1 MSPTGVAQSQS
12 ERSALPRRRNG
23 VRVKAVPRCRLAM
36 PCVQTQCGT
45 SPQGASPAS
54 QSSGRER
61 SCDFL
66 TPEFVKFSMD
76 LTNSEISAAT
86 SFGPLADTYSSGHDV
101 KPPCLFQVPVQGELP
116 CVKLED
122 AHGCPRYQPNP
133 YHPHQSDELLSS
145 PGSVY
150 YYRSP
155 SPHTPVTSSFQTASG
170 HPWEDSGCLYSFRQ
184 DYLAAAH
191 RKNTLSRF
199 SVFSIKHAQHGAQN
213 LSSCQMKFDGS
224 LHVSMNL
231 DAAGTRQ
238 APDSPA
244 VWGSASVA
252 KQHGVGFPHPL
263 HLGHGHHFMDYQ
275 TSAAPGRG
283 QLSTEGLCAVC
294 GDNAA
299 CQHYGV
305 RTCEGCKGFF
315 KRTVQKNAK
324 YVCLAAKSCPVDKR
338 RRNRCQYCRFQK
350 CLAVGMVKE
359 VVRTDSLKG
368 RRGRLPSKPKALP
381 DSSSPVSSL
390 LSALIRAHVES
401 NPAPSR
407 LDYSKFKE
415 NPGSPLGDDAQHVR
429 QFYDLLSR
437 SMEVIRGWAQKIPG
451 FGSLPRHDQELLFY
465 SAFLE
470 LFVLRLSYRL
480 SNCFRSNPEEGKL
493 IFCDG
498 SVWHRLQCL
507 RGFGEWIDSIVE
519 FSANLQRMNLDVST
533 FSCICS
539 LALITERHGLKEPQK
554 VEELQNNIIGC
565 LKDGGGTGTDGAS
578 SCWSNHLSRL
588 LEKLPELR
596 TLCIQGLQRIFYL
609 KLEDL
614 VPPPAIIDKLF
625 LDTLPF

>member
-1 MSPTGVAQSQS
+1 
-12 ERSALPRRRNG
+12 
-23 VRVKAVPRCRLAM
+23 M
-36 PCVQTQCGT
+36 PCVQTQCSS

-54 QSSGRER
+54 QSAIGER

-76 LTNSEISAAT
+76 LTNNEVSTASSGP
-86 SFGPLADTYSSGHDV
+86 SFGPLTDTYSSGYDV
-101 KPPCLFQVPVQGELP
+101 KPQCLFQMPVQGEIP
-116 CVKLED
+116 CVKMED
-122 AHGCPRYQPNP
+122 VHGCPRYQPNQ
-133 YHPHQSDELLSS
+133 HHAHQTDELLSS

-155 SPHTPVTSSFQTASG
+155 SPHTSNFQTPPG
-170 HPWEDSGCLYSFRQ
+170 HIWEDSGSLYSFRQ

-199 SVFSIKHAQHGAQN
+199 SLFSLKHAQHASQN
-213 LSSCQMKFDGS
+213 LSACQMKFDGS
-224 LHVSMNL
+224 LQVSMNL
-231 DAAGTRQ
+231 DATGAHQ
-238 APDSPA
+238 PLDSPG
-244 VWGSASVA
+244 VLGCTGLG
-252 KQHGVGFPHPL
+252 KQPGVGFPHPFQIA
-263 HLGHGHHFMDYQ
+263 HSHHFKDYQ
-275 TSAAPGRG
+275 SPSCSSRG
-283 QLSTEGLCAVC
+283 PLSSEGLCAVC

-324 YVCLAAKSCPVDKR
+324 YVCLAAKNCPVDKR

-350 CLAVGMVKE
+350 CLVVGMVKE
-359 VVRTDSLKG
+359 VVRTAGLKG
-368 RRGRLPSKPKALP
+368 RRGRLPSKPKAHS
-381 DSSSPVSSL
+381 DSSSPVSTV
-390 LSALIRAHVES
+390 SALVRAHVES
-401 NPAPSR
+401 NPSPSR

-415 NPGSPLGDDAQHVR
+415 SPESPPGDDAQHVR
-429 QFYDLLSR
+429 QFYDLLTR

-451 FGSLPRHDQELLFY
+451 FTSLPKQDQDLLFY

-470 LFVLRLSYRL
+470 LFVLRLAY
-480 SNCFRSNPEEGKL
+480 RSNPEEGKL

-533 FSCICS
+533 FSCICA
-539 LALITERHGLKEPQK
+539 LALVTERHGLKEPKK
-554 VEELQNNIIGC
+554 VEELQNNIVKC
-565 LKDGGGTGTDGAS
+565 LKDGGMCADRGS
-578 SCWSNHLSRL
+578 NCWSDHLSRL

>member
-1 MSPTGVAQSQS
+1 
-12 ERSALPRRRNG
+12 
-23 VRVKAVPRCRLAM
+23 M
-36 PCVQTQCGT
+36 PCVQTQCGS

-54 QSSGRER
+54 QSAGGGER

-76 LTNSEISAAT
+76 LTNSEISAT
-86 SFGPLADTYSSGHDV
+86 TTSVPSFGPLADGYSPGYDV
-101 KPPCLFQVPVQGELP
+101 KPPCLFQMPAQAELP
-116 CVKLED
+116 CVKVEEVRE
-122 AHGCPRYQPNP
+122 CPGYPPSQH
-133 YHPHQSDELLSS
+133 HPHQPDELLSS
-145 PGSVY
+145 PGSMY

-155 SPHTPVTSSFQTASG
+155 SPHTHVTSNFQTPPG
-170 HPWEDSGCLYSFRQ
+170 HLWEDSGSMYSFRQ

-199 SVFSIKHAQHGAQN
+199 SLFSLKHGQHGNQS
-213 LSSCQMKFDGS
+213 LSGYQMKFDGS

-231 DAAGTRQ
+231 DAAGAHQ
-238 APDSPA
+238 PLESPG
-244 VWGSASVA
+244 VLGSGGLG
-252 KQHGVGFPHPL
+252 KQSGVGFHHPL
-263 HLGHGHHFMDYQ
+263 QLAHGHHYMDYQ
-275 TSAAPGRG
+275 APSSPGRG
-283 QLSTEGLCAVC
+283 PLMSAEGLCAVC

-359 VVRTDSLKG
+359 VVRTDGLKG
-368 RRGRLPSKPKALP
+368 RRGRLPSKPKAVP
-381 DSSSPVSSL
+381 DTTSPVSSL
-390 LSALIRAHVES
+390 LSALVRAHVES
-401 NPAPSR
+401 NPPPSR
-407 LDYSKFKE
+407 LDYSKFQE
-415 NPGSPLGDDAQHVR
+415 SPGSPHADDAQHVR
-429 QFYDLLSR
+429 QFYDLLTG

-451 FGSLPRHDQELLFY
+451 FTALPKHDQDLLFY

-470 LFVLRLSYRL
+470 LFVLRLSYR
-480 SNCFRSNPEEGKL
+480 SNPEDGKL
-493 IFCDG
+493 VFCDG

-533 FSCICS
+533 FSCIS
-539 LALITERHGLKEPQK
+539 TLALVTERHGLKEPRK
-554 VEELQNNIIGC
+554 VEELQNTIVKC
-565 LKDGGGTGTDGAS
+565 LKDNVTS
-578 SCWSNHLSRL
+578 HLSKL

>member
-1 MSPTGVAQSQS
+1 
-12 ERSALPRRRNG
+12 
-23 VRVKAVPRCRLAM
+23 M
-36 PCVQTQCGT
+36 PCVQTQCGS

-54 QSSGRER
+54 QSAGGER
-61 SCDFL
+61 GCDFL

-76 LTNSEISAAT
+76 LTNSEISSASGSTFA
-86 SFGPLADTYSSGHDV
+86 PLSDTYGSGYDV
-101 KPPCLFQVPVQGELP
+101 KPPCLFQMQVQGELP
-116 CVKLED
+116 CVKVED
-122 AHGCPRYQPNP
+122 AHGCPRYQPGQHRP
-133 YHPHQSDELLSS
+133 QQQPEELLSS
-145 PGSVY
+145 PGSLY
-150 YYRSP
+150 YYRPP
-155 SPHTPVTSSFQTASG
+155 SPHASVPSSLQPPAG
-170 HPWEDSGCLYSFRQ
+170 HIWEDSGSLYSLRQ
-184 DYLAAAH
+184 DYLAAAAAQ
-191 RKNTLSRF
+191 RKSALSRF
-199 SVFSIKHAQHGAQN
+199 SLLSLKHAQHGGQS
-213 LSSCQMKFDGS
+213 LSACQMKFDASLTHRPLDSAAVLGS
-224 LHVSMNL
+224 SGL
-231 DAAGTRQ
+231 G
-238 APDSPA
+238 
-244 VWGSASVA
+244 
-252 KQHGVGFPHPL
+252 KQPGLGFARPL
-263 HLGHGHHFMDYQ
+263 QLAQGHHFVDYQ
-275 TSAAPGRG
+275 TCSAPGRRALG
-283 QLSTEGLCAVC
+283 SEGLCAVC

-368 RRGRLPSKPKALP
+368 RRGRLPSKPRALP
-381 DSSSPVSSL
+381 DSSVPGSSL

-429 QFYDLLSR
+429 QFYDLLTR

-451 FGSLPRHDQELLFY
+451 FTSLPRHDQDLLFY

-470 LFVLRLSYRL
+470 LFVLRLSYR
-480 SNCFRSNPEEGKL
+480 SNPQEGKL

-519 FSANLQRMNLDVST
+519 FSANLQRMNLDAST
-533 FSCICS
+533 FSCICT
-539 LALITERHGLKEPQK
+539 LALVTDRHGLKDPKK
-554 VEELQNNIIGC
+554 VEELQNNVVRC
-565 LKDGGGTGTDGAS
+565 LKDGGSGPDGAS

>member
-1 MSPTGVAQSQS
+1 
-12 ERSALPRRRNG
+12 
-23 VRVKAVPRCRLAM
+23 M
-36 PCVQTQCGT
+36 PCVQTQCGS

-54 QSSGRER
+54 QGAGGER

-76 LTNSEISAAT
+76 LTNSEVSAAT
-86 SFGPLADTYSSGHDV
+86 SAPGFGPLETYGSGYDV
-101 KPPCLFQVPVQGELP
+101 KSPCLFQVPVQAELP
-116 CVKLED
+116 CVKVED
-122 AHGCPRYQPNP
+122 AHGCPGYQPNP
-133 YHPHQSDELLSS
+133 QQADELLSS

-155 SPHTPVTSSFQTASG
+155 SPITSNFQAAPG
-170 HPWEDSGCLYSFRQ
+170 HIWEDSASLYTFRQ
-184 DYLAAAH
+184 DYY
-191 RKNTLSRF
+191 RKNALSRF
-199 SVFSIKHAQHGAQN
+199 SLFSLKHTQHGGQN
-213 LSSCQMKFDGS
+213 LATCQMKFDGS

-231 DAAGTRQ
+231 DAPGAHTALDGPG
-238 APDSPA
+238 AL
-244 VWGSASVA
+244 GSGGLG
-252 KQHGVGFPHPL
+252 KQPGVGFPHPL
-263 HLGHGHHFMDYQ
+263 QLAHGHHHHGHHHHHLDYQ
-275 TSAAPGRG
+275 APSAHSRG
-283 QLSTEGLCAVC
+283 ALLAEGLCAVC

-315 KRTVQKNAK
+315 KRTVQKKAK
-324 YVCLAAKSCPVDKR
+324 YVCLASKSCPVDKR

-350 CLAVGMVKE
+350 CLTVGMVKE
-359 VVRTDSLKG
+359 VVRTDGLKG

-381 DSSSPVSSL
+381 DPSPPVSTL

-401 NPAPSR
+401 NPPPSR
-407 LDYSKFKE
+407 LDFSKFKE
-415 NPGSPLGDDAQHVR
+415 STSSPLRDDSQHVR
-429 QFYDLLSR
+429 QFYDLLTR
-437 SMEVIRGWAQKIPG
+437 SMEVIRGWAQKVPG
-451 FGSLPRHDQELLFY
+451 FTSLPRHDQDLLFY

-470 LFVLRLSYRL
+470 LFVLRLSYR
-480 SNCFRSNPEEGKL
+480 SNPAEGKL

-519 FSANLQRMNLDVST
+519 FSANLQRMSLDVST
-533 FSCICS
+533 FSCICT
-539 LALITERHGLKEPQK
+539 LALVTERHGLKEPKK
-554 VEELQNNIIGC
+554 VEELQNSIIKC
-565 LKDGGGTGTDGAS
+565 LKDNRTCTDGS
-578 SCWSNHLSRL
+578 PCWSNHLSRL

-614 VPPPAIIDKLF
+614 VPPPAVIDKLF

>member
-1 MSPTGVAQSQS
+1 
-12 ERSALPRRRNG
+12 
-23 VRVKAVPRCRLAM
+23 M
-36 PCVQTQCGT
+36 PCVQTQCGS

-54 QSSGRER
+54 QSAGGER

-86 SFGPLADTYSSGHDV
+86 SGPCFGPVGDTGYDL
-101 KPPCLFQVPVQGELP
+101 KPPCLFQMPLQGELS
-116 CVKLED
+116 CVKVED
-122 AHGCPRYQPNP
+122 THGCPRYQPNQ
-133 YHPHQSDELLSS
+133 HHQHQSDELLSS

-150 YYRSP
+150 YYRPP
-155 SPHTPVTSSFQTASG
+155 SPHTPITSNYQTPPGHIWDDSAS
-170 HPWEDSGCLYSFRQ
+170 LYSFRQ

-199 SVFSIKHAQHGAQN
+199 SLFSLKQAQHGGQS
-213 LSSCQMKFDGS
+213 LSTCQMKFDGS

-231 DAAGTRQ
+231 DAAGAHQ
-238 APDSPA
+238 PLDSPG
-244 VWGSASVA
+244 VLGSAVHG

-263 HLGHGHHFMDYQ
+263 QFAHGHHFMDYQ
-275 TSAAPGRG
+275 TSCAASRG
-283 QLSTEGLCAVC
+283 PLSTEGLCAVC

-315 KRTVQKNAK
+315 KRTVQKKAK

-350 CLAVGMVKE
+350 CLVVGMVKE
-359 VVRTDSLKG
+359 VVRTDGLKG
-368 RRGRLPSKPKALP
+368 RRGRLPSKPKTP
-381 DSSSPVSSL
+381 SDSSSPVSTL

-401 NPAPSR
+401 NPQPSQ
-407 LDYSKFKE
+407 LDYFKFKE
-415 NPGSPLGDDAQHVR
+415 SPGSPPGDDAQHVR
-429 QFYDLLSR
+429 QFYDLLTR

-451 FGSLPRHDQELLFY
+451 FTCLPKHDQDLLFY

-470 LFVLRLSYRL
+470 LFVLRLSYR
-480 SNCFRSNPEEGKL
+480 SNPEEGEL

-519 FSANLQRMNLDVST
+519 FSTNLQRMNLDVST
-533 FSCICS
+533 FSCMCT
-539 LALITERHGLKEPQK
+539 LALVTERHGLKEPRK
-554 VEELQNNIIGC
+554 VEELQNNIIKC
-565 LKDGGGTGTDGAS
+565 LKDADGLSDCCS
-578 SCWSNHLSRL
+578 SPMSRI
-588 LEKLPELR
+588 LEKLRELR

>member
-1 MSPTGVAQSQS
+1 
-12 ERSALPRRRNG
+12 
-23 VRVKAVPRCRLAM
+23 M
-36 PCVQTQCGT
+36 PCVQTQCGS

-54 QSSGRER
+54 QSAGGER
-61 SCDFL
+61 SYDFL

-76 LTNSEISAAT
+76 LTNSEMSASTSAP
-86 SFGPLADTYSSGHDV
+86 SFGPLPDNYGSGYDV
-101 KPPCLFQVPVQGELP
+101 KPPCLFQMPVQGELP
-116 CVKLED
+116 CVKVED
-122 AHGCPRYQPNP
+122 AHGCPGYQPNQH
-133 YHPHQSDELLSS
+133 HPHQPDEMLST

-155 SPHTPVTSSFQTASG
+155 SPHTPITSNFQNPPGHIWEESG
-170 HPWEDSGCLYSFRQ
+170 SLYSFRQ

-199 SVFSIKHAQHGAQN
+199 SLFSLKHAQNGNQS
-213 LSSCQMKFDGS
+213 LSTCQMKFDGS
-224 LHVSMNL
+224 LHVSMNM
-231 DAAGTRQ
+231 DAAGAHQ
-238 APDSPA
+238 PLESPG
-244 VWGSASVA
+244 VLGSGGVG
-252 KQHGVGFPHPL
+252 KQPGVGFPHPL
-263 HLGHGHHFMDYQ
+263 QLAHGHHYVDYQ
-275 TSAAPGRG
+275 ATSPTGRG
-283 QLSTEGLCAVC
+283 PLSTEGLCAVC

-359 VVRTDSLKG
+359 VVRTDNLKG

-381 DSSSPVSSL
+381 DPSSPVSAL
-390 LSALIRAHVES
+390 LSALVRAHVES
-401 NPAPSR
+401 NPPPSR
-407 LDYSKFKE
+407 LDYSKFQE
-415 NPGSPLGDDAQHVR
+415 SPGSPLGDDAQHVR
-429 QFYDLLSR
+429 QFYDLLTG

-451 FGSLPRHDQELLFY
+451 FTTLPKHDQDLLFY

-470 LFVLRLSYRL
+470 LFVLRLSY
-480 SNCFRSNPEEGKL
+480 RSNPEEGKL

-519 FSANLQRMNLDVST
+519 FSANLQRMNLDIST
-533 FSCICS
+533 FSCIS
-539 LALITERHGLKEPQK
+539 TLALVTERHGLKEPRK
-554 VEELQNNIIGC
+554 VEELQNTVVKC
-565 LKDGGGTGTDGAS
+565 LKDSVMCADAGA
-578 SCWSNHLSRL
+578 CRSNHLSKL

>member
-1 MSPTGVAQSQS
+1 
-12 ERSALPRRRNG
+12 
-23 VRVKAVPRCRLAM
+23 M
-36 PCVQTQCGT
+36 PCVQTQCGS
-45 SPQGASPAS
+45 SPAGASPAS
-54 QSSGRER
+54 QSASGER

-76 LTNSEISAAT
+76 LTNSEVSAAASGQ
-86 SFGPLADTYSSGHDV
+86 SFSPLGDTFSSGYDV
-101 KPPCLFQVPVQGELP
+101 KPPCLFQMPVQGELP
-116 CVKLED
+116 CVKVED

-133 YHPHQSDELLSS
+133 HPSEELITS
-145 PGSVY
+145 PASVY

-155 SPHTPVTSSFQTASG
+155 SPHNITANFQTPPG
-170 HPWEDSGCLYSFRQ
+170 HLWEDSGSLYTLRQ
-184 DYLAAAH
+184 EYLAAAH

-199 SVFSIKHAQHGAQN
+199 SLFSLKHAPHG
-213 LSSCQMKFDGS
+213 SHHMKFDGS
-224 LHVSMNL
+224 LHVSMSL
-231 DAAGTRQ
+231 DSAGAHQ
-238 APDSPA
+238 QLDSSG
-244 VWGSASVA
+244 VLG

-263 HLGHGHHFMDYQ
+263 QLSHGHHFMDYHH
-275 TSAAPGRG
+275 TSSAPGRG
-283 QLSTEGLCAVC
+283 ALSTEGLCAVC

-381 DSSSPVSSL
+381 DSSAPVSSL

-401 NPAPSR
+401 NPPPSL
-407 LDYSKFKE
+407 LDYFKFKE
-415 NPGSPLGDDAQHVR
+415 SPASPPEDDAQHVR
-429 QFYDLLSR
+429 QFYDLLTR

-451 FGSLPRHDQELLFY
+451 FTSLPKHDQDLLFY

-470 LFVLRLSYRL
+470 LFVLRLSYR
-480 SNCFRSNPEEGKL
+480 SKPEEGKL

-519 FSANLQRMNLDVST
+519 FSAGLQRMNLDVST
-533 FSCICS
+533 FSCICT
-539 LALITERHGLKEPQK
+539 LALITERHGLKEPKK
-554 VEELQNNIIGC
+554 VEELQNNIIRC
-565 LKDGGGTGTDGAS
+565 LKEGDGGSD
-578 SCWSNHLSRL
+578 CWSSTLSRL
-588 LEKLPELR
+588 LEKLRELR

-614 VPPPAIIDKLF
+614 VAPPAIIDKLF

>member
-1 MSPTGVAQSQS
+1 
-12 ERSALPRRRNG
+12 
-23 VRVKAVPRCRLAM
+23 M
-36 PCVQTQCGT
+36 PCVQTQCGS

-54 QSSGRER
+54 QSAAGER
-61 SCDFL
+61 TCDFL
-66 TPEFVKFSMD
+66 TPEFVKYSMD
-76 LTNSEISAAT
+76 LTNSEISAVSSGQ
-86 SFGPLADTYSSGHDV
+86 SFGPLAESYTSAYDV
-101 KPPCLFQVPVQGELP
+101 KPPCLFQMPVQAELP
-116 CVKLED
+116 CVKVED
-122 AHGCPRYQPNP
+122 GCPRFQQNQHHPQQP
-133 YHPHQSDELLSS
+133 DELLSS

-155 SPHTPVTSSFQTASG
+155 SPHTPIPSNFQTPPG
-170 HPWEDSGCLYSFRQ
+170 HIWEDSGSLYSFRQ
-184 DYLAAAH
+184 DYFAAAH
-191 RKNTLSRF
+191 RKNALSRF
-199 SVFSIKHAQHGAQN
+199 SLFSLKHSQQGSQN
-213 LSSCQMKFDGS
+213 LSACQMKFDGS
-224 LHVSMNL
+224 FHVSMNL
-231 DAAGTRQ
+231 DAHQ
-238 APDSPA
+238 PLDSPGVLGCA
-244 VWGSASVA
+244 GLG
-252 KQHGVGFPHPL
+252 KQPGVGFHHPL
-263 HLGHGHHFMDYQ
+263 HLAHGLMDYQ
-275 TSAAPGRG
+275 TPSAPGRG
-283 QLSTEGLCAVC
+283 PLSSEGLCAVC

-359 VVRTDSLKG
+359 VVRTDGLKG
-368 RRGRLPSKPKALP
+368 RRGRLPSKPKAPP
-381 DSSSPVSSL
+381 DSPVSTL

-401 NPAPSR
+401 NPPSSCH
-407 LDYSKFKE
+407 DYSRFKD
-415 NPGSPLGDDAQHVR
+415 NPESPPGDDAQHVR
-429 QFYDLLSR
+429 QFYDLLTR

-451 FGSLPRHDQELLFY
+451 FTSLPKHDQDLLFY

-470 LFVLRLSYRL
+470 LFVLRLSY
-480 SNCFRSNPEEGKL
+480 RSNPEEGKL

-519 FSANLQRMNLDVST
+519 FSTNLQRMNLDVST
-533 FSCICS
+533 FSCICT
-539 LALITERHGLKEPQK
+539 LALVTERHGLKEPKK
-554 VEELQNNIIGC
+554 VEELQKHIVKC
-565 LKDGGGTGTDGAS
+565 LKDGGTFSDRDS
-578 SCWSNHLSRL
+578 NCWSNHLSRL
-588 LEKLPELR
+588 VEKLPELR

>member
-1 MSPTGVAQSQS
+1 
-12 ERSALPRRRNG
+12 
-23 VRVKAVPRCRLAM
+23 M
-36 PCVQTQCGT
+36 PCVQTQSGS

-54 QSSGRER
+54 QSAGGER

-76 LTNSEISAAT
+76 LANSEISAAT
-86 SFGPLADTYSSGHDV
+86 SGPTFGPLGDTCGSGYDV
-101 KPPCLFQVPVQGELP
+101 KPPCLFQMPVQGELP
-116 CVKLED
+116 CVKVED
-122 AHGCPRYQPNP
+122 AHGCPRYQPNQ
-133 YHPHQSDELLSS
+133 HPHHQSEELLSS

-155 SPHTPVTSSFQTASG
+155 SPHATITSTFQTPPG
-170 HPWEDSGCLYSFRQ
+170 HLWEDTGSLYTFRQ
-184 DYLAAAH
+184 DYLTAAH
-191 RKNTLSRF
+191 RKNALSRLSLF
-199 SVFSIKHAQHGAQN
+199 SLKQAQQQS
-213 LSSCQMKFDGS
+213 LSTCQMKLDGS

-231 DAAGTRQ
+231 DACGTHQ
-238 APDSPA
+238 ALD
-244 VWGSASVA
+244 GSGLLGAA
-252 KQHGVGFPHPL
+252 ALGKQSGVGFPRPL
-263 HLGHGHHFMDYQ
+263 HLSHGHHFVDYQ
-275 TSAAPGRG
+275 GSSAAGRG
-283 QLSTEGLCAVC
+283 PLSTDGLCAVC

-315 KRTVQKNAK
+315 KRTVQKNAR

-368 RRGRLPSKPKALP
+368 RRGRLPSKPKAVQ
-381 DSSSPVSSL
+381 DTSSPVSTL

-401 NPAPSR
+401 NPPSSL
-407 LDYSKFKE
+407 LDCFKIKE
-415 NPGSPLGDDAQHVR
+415 SPGRSLGDDAQHVR
-429 QFYDLLSR
+429 QFYDLLTR
-437 SMEVIRGWAQKIPG
+437 SMDVIRGWAQKIPG
-451 FGSLPRHDQELLFY
+451 FTSLPKHDQDLLFY

-470 LFVLRLSYRL
+470 LFVLRLSY
-480 SNCFRSNPEEGKL
+480 RSNPEEGKL

-507 RGFGEWIDSIVE
+507 RGFGEWIDGIVE
-519 FSANLQRMNLDVST
+519 FSTNLQRMNLDVST
-533 FSCICS
+533 FSCICT
-539 LALITERHGLKEPQK
+539 LALVTERHGLKEPKK
-554 VEELQNNIIGC
+554 VVELQNNILKC
-565 LKDGGGTGTDGAS
+565 LKEGDEGS
-578 SCWSNHLSRL
+578 NSWSNHFSRL
-588 LEKLPELR
+588 LEKLHDLR

-614 VPPPAIIDKLF
+614 VPPPAMIDKLF

>member
-1 MSPTGVAQSQS
+1 
-12 ERSALPRRRNG
+12 
-23 VRVKAVPRCRLAM
+23 M
-36 PCVQTQCGT
+36 PCVPTQSGS

-54 QSSGRER
+54 QSASGER

-76 LTNSEISAAT
+76 LTNSELSAAT
-86 SFGPLADTYSSGHDV
+86 SGPTFSPSGDTYSAAYDA
-101 KPPCLFQVPVQGELP
+101 KPPCLFQMPVQGELP
-116 CVKLED
+116 CVKVED
-122 AHGCPRYQPNP
+122 AHGCPRYQQNQH
-133 YHPHQSDELLSS
+133 HPHQSNELLSS

-155 SPHTPVTSSFQTASG
+155 SPHTAFQTPPG
-170 HPWEDSGCLYSFRQ
+170 HVWEDSGSLYSFRQ

-191 RKNTLSRF
+191 KKNTLSRLSLF
-199 SVFSIKHAQHGAQN
+199 SLRHAQHGGQ
-213 LSSCQMKFDGS
+213 SMSTCRVKF
-224 LHVSMNL
+224 
-231 DAAGTRQ
+231 DAAGAHR
-238 APDSPA
+238 PLDSA
-244 VWGSASVA
+244 GVLGCASHG
-252 KQHGVGFPHPL
+252 KQPGVGFPHPL
-263 HLGHGHHFMDYQ
+263 QFAHAHHFMDYQ
-275 TSAAPGRG
+275 TSCAPDRG
-283 QLSTEGLCAVC
+283 PLSTEGLCAVC

-359 VVRTDSLKG
+359 VVRTAGLKG
-368 RRGRLPSKPKALP
+368 RRGRLPSKPKTPP
-381 DSSSPVSSL
+381 DSYPAVSTL
-390 LSALIRAHVES
+390 LGALVRAHVES
-401 NPAPSR
+401 NPPPSR
-407 LDYSKFKE
+407 VDYFRLKE
-415 NPGSPLGDDAQHVR
+415 TPGSPPGDDVQHVR
-429 QFYDLLSR
+429 QFYDLLTR
-437 SMEVIRGWAQKIPG
+437 SMEVIRGWAHKIPG
-451 FGSLPRHDQELLFY
+451 FTSLPKHDQDLLFY

-470 LFVLRLSYRL
+470 LFVLRLSYR
-480 SNCFRSNPEEGKL
+480 SSPEEGKL
-493 IFCDG
+493 VFCDG

-533 FSCICS
+533 FSCVCT
-539 LALITERHGLKEPQK
+539 LALVTAERHGLKEQKK
-554 VEELQNNIIGC
+554 VEELQNNIVRC
-565 LKDGGGTGTDGAS
+565 LKDADGPS
-578 SCWSNHLSRL
+578 DCWSNQLSRL
-588 LEKLPELR
+588 LEKLREVR

-614 VPPPAIIDKLF
+614 VPPPAVIDKLF

>member
-1 MSPTGVAQSQS
+1 
-12 ERSALPRRRNG
+12 
-23 VRVKAVPRCRLAM
+23 M
-36 PCVQTQCGT
+36 PCVQTQCGS

-54 QSSGRER
+54 QSAG

-86 SFGPLADTYSSGHDV
+86 SGPTFGPLTDTYSSGYDV
-101 KPPCLFQVPVQGELP
+101 KPPCLFQMQVQGELP
-116 CVKLED
+116 CVKVED
-122 AHGCPRYQPNP
+122 AHGCPRYQPNQ
-133 YHPHQSDELLSS
+133 HHSHQSDEVISS
-145 PGSVY
+145 PSSVY

-155 SPHTPVTSSFQTASG
+155 SPHSSLTSNFQIPSG
-170 HPWEDSGCLYSFRQ
+170 HIWEDSGSLYSFRQ

-191 RKNTLSRF
+191 RKNALSRF
-199 SVFSIKHAQHGAQN
+199 SLLSIKHTQHDGQGF
-213 LSSCQMKFDGS
+213 STCQMKFDGS
-224 LHVSMNL
+224 LGHQPLEN
-231 DAAGTRQ
+231 
-238 APDSPA
+238 PA
-244 VWGSASVA
+244 VLGSTGLG
-252 KQHGVGFPHPL
+252 KQSGVGFPHPL
-263 HLGHGHHFMDYQ
+263 QLTHGHHFMEYQ
-275 TSAAPGRG
+275 TSSAPIRG
-283 QLSTEGLCAVC
+283 PLSSEGLCAVC

-359 VVRTDSLKG
+359 VVRTDNLKG
-368 RRGRLPSKPKALP
+368 RRGRLPSKPRALP
-381 DSSSPVSSL
+381 DASSPGSTL

-401 NPAPSR
+401 NPPTSR

-415 NPGSPLGDDAQHVR
+415 SPGSPPGDDAQHVR
-429 QFYDLLSR
+429 QFYDLLTK

-451 FGSLPRHDQELLFY
+451 FTSLPKHDQDLLFY

-470 LFVLRLSYRL
+470 LFVLRLSY
-480 SNCFRSNPEEGKL
+480 RSNPEEGKL

-519 FSANLQRMNLDVST
+519 FSANLQRLNLDVST
-533 FSCICS
+533 FSCICT
-539 LALITERHGLKEPQK
+539 LALVTERHGLKEPKK
-554 VEELQNNIIGC
+554 VEELQNSVVRC
-565 LKDGGGTGTDGAS
+565 LKDGGTSADGGS

>member
-1 MSPTGVAQSQS
+1 
-12 ERSALPRRRNG
+12 
-23 VRVKAVPRCRLAM
+23 M
-36 PCVQTQCGT
+36 PCVQTQCGS

-54 QSSGRER
+54 QSAGGER
-61 SCDFL
+61 SYDFL

-76 LTNSEISAAT
+76 LTNSEMSASTSAP
-86 SFGPLADTYSSGHDV
+86 SFGPLPDNYGSGYDV
-101 KPPCLFQVPVQGELP
+101 KPPCLFQMPVQGELP
-116 CVKLED
+116 CVKVED
-122 AHGCPRYQPNP
+122 AHGCPGYQPNQH
-133 YHPHQSDELLSS
+133 HPHQPDEMLST

-155 SPHTPVTSSFQTASG
+155 SPHTPITSNFQNPPGHIWEESG
-170 HPWEDSGCLYSFRQ
+170 SLYSFRQ

-199 SVFSIKHAQHGAQN
+199 SLFSLKHAQNGNQS
-213 LSSCQMKFDGS
+213 LSTCQMKFDGS
-224 LHVSMNL
+224 LHVSMNM
-231 DAAGTRQ
+231 DAAGAHQ
-238 APDSPA
+238 PLESPG
-244 VWGSASVA
+244 VLGSG
-252 KQHGVGFPHPL
+252 GVGKQP
-263 HLGHGHHFMDYQ
+263 GA
-275 TSAAPGRG
+275 TSPTGRG
-283 QLSTEGLCAVC
+283 PLSTEGLCAVC

-359 VVRTDSLKG
+359 VVRTDNLKG

-381 DSSSPVSSL
+381 DPSSPVSAL
-390 LSALIRAHVES
+390 LSALVRAHVES
-401 NPAPSR
+401 NPPPSR
-407 LDYSKFKE
+407 LDYSKFQE
-415 NPGSPLGDDAQHVR
+415 SPGSPLGDDAQHVR
-429 QFYDLLSR
+429 QFYDLLTG

-451 FGSLPRHDQELLFY
+451 FTTLPKHDQDLLFY

-470 LFVLRLSYRL
+470 LFVLRLSY
-480 SNCFRSNPEEGKL
+480 RSNPEEGKL

-519 FSANLQRMNLDVST
+519 FSANLQRMNLDIST
-533 FSCICS
+533 FSCIS
-539 LALITERHGLKEPQK
+539 TLALVTERHGLKEPRK
-554 VEELQNNIIGC
+554 VEELQNTVVKC
-565 LKDGGGTGTDGAS
+565 LKDSVMCADAGA
-578 SCWSNHLSRL
+578 CRSNHLSKL

>member
-1 MSPTGVAQSQS
+1 
-12 ERSALPRRRNG
+12 
-23 VRVKAVPRCRLAM
+23 M
-36 PCVQTQCGT
+36 PCVQTQCG
-45 SPQGASPAS
+45 SYPQGASPAS
-54 QSSGRER
+54 QSCGAER
-61 SCDFL
+61 GCDFL

-76 LTNSEISAAT
+76 LTNSEISSGT
-86 SFGPLADTYSSGHDV
+86 SGSSFGPLSPDSYGSGYDT
-101 KPPCLFQVPVQGELP
+101 KPPCLFQGELP
-116 CVKLED
+116 CVKVED
-122 AHGCPRYQPNP
+122 AHGCPRYQPE
-133 YHPHQSDELLSS
+133 ELFSS

-155 SPHTPVTSSFQTASG
+155 SPAPNFQTPPG
-170 HPWEDSGCLYSFRQ
+170 HIWGEDSGSLYTFRQ

-191 RKNTLSRF
+191 RKNALSRF
-199 SVFSIKHAQHGAQN
+199 SLFSTLKHAQHSTQ
-213 LSSCQMKFDGS
+213 SVSTGS
-224 LHVSMNL
+224 LHVSMNP
-231 DAAGTRQ
+231 DAGRAHHHHHHQ
-238 APDSPA
+238 ALLDSPA
-244 VWGSASVA
+244 VLGTRALLG
-252 KQHGVGFPHPL
+252 KQAAVGFPHPIQL
-263 HLGHGHHFMDYQ
+263 AHGHRLCGVDYQ
-275 TSAAPGRG
+275 SSLVLGRG
-283 QLSTEGLCAVC
+283 GGQQLSSEGLCAVC

-359 VVRTDSLKG
+359 VVRTDGLKG
-368 RRGRLPSKPKALP
+368 RRGRLPSKPRGPP
-381 DSSSPVSSL
+381 DVVSSSSRPAGAAL
-390 LSALIRAHVES
+390 LSALVRAHVES
-401 NPAPSR
+401 NPPPSR

-415 NPGSPLGDDAQHVR
+415 NPGSPLGDDAQHIR
-429 QFYDLLSR
+429 QFYDLLTR
-437 SMEVIRGWAQKIPG
+437 SMEVIRGWSQKIPG
-451 FGSLPRHDQELLFY
+451 FTSLPKHDQDLLFY

-470 LFVLRLSYRL
+470 LFVLRLSYR
-480 SNCFRSNPEEGKL
+480 SNPEEGKL

-498 SVWHRLQCL
+498 LVWHRLQCL

-533 FSCICS
+533 FSCICT
-539 LALITERHGLKEPQK
+539 LALITKRHGLKDPHK
-554 VEELQNNIIGC
+554 VEELQNAVVRC
-565 LKDGGGTGTDGAS
+565 MKDGDGRSPDGGS
-578 SCWSNHLSRL
+578 SHWSDHLSRL

-614 VPPPAIIDKLF
+614 VAPPAIIDKLF

>member
-1 MSPTGVAQSQS
+1 
-12 ERSALPRRRNG
+12 
-23 VRVKAVPRCRLAM
+23 M
-36 PCVQTQCGT
+36 PCVQTQCGS

-76 LTNSEISAAT
+76 LTNSEISVAT
-86 SFGPLADTYSSGHDV
+86 SGPSFGPLADTYGSGYDV
-101 KPPCLFQVPVQGELP
+101 KSPCLFQMPVQGELP
-116 CVKLED
+116 CVKVED
-122 AHGCPRYQPNP
+122 THGCPRYQPNQ
-133 YHPHQSDELLSS
+133 HQPHQADELLSS

-155 SPHTPVTSSFQTASG
+155 SPHTHIPSTFQTPPG
-170 HPWEDSGCLYSFRQ
+170 HLWEDSGSLYSFRQ

-191 RKNTLSRF
+191 RKSALSRF
-199 SVFSIKHAQHGAQN
+199 SLFSFKHAQHGSQS
-213 LSSCQMKFDGS
+213 LSACQMKFDAS

-231 DAAGTRQ
+231 DAAGAHQ
-238 APDSPA
+238 PLDSA
-244 VWGSASVA
+244 GVLGSTGLG
-252 KQHGVGFPHPL
+252 KQPGVGFSHPL
-263 HLGHGHHFMDYQ
+263 QLAHGHHFMDYQ
-275 TSAAPGRG
+275 SPSAPSRG
-283 QLSTEGLCAVC
+283 PLSSEGLCAVC

-359 VVRTDSLKG
+359 VVRTDGLKG
-368 RRGRLPSKPKALP
+368 RRGRLPSKPKTLP
-381 DSSSPVSSL
+381 DSSSPAGTL
-390 LSALIRAHVES
+390 LSALIRAHMES
-401 NPAPSR
+401 NPTPSR

-429 QFYDLLSR
+429 QFYDLLTR

-451 FGSLPRHDQELLFY
+451 FTSLPKHDQDLLFY

-470 LFVLRLSYRL
+470 LFVLRLSYR
-480 SNCFRSNPEEGKL
+480 SNPEEGKM

-519 FSANLQRMNLDVST
+519 FSINLQRMNLDVST
-533 FSCICS
+533 FSCICT
-539 LALITERHGLKEPQK
+539 LALVTERHGLKEPKK
-554 VEELQNNIIGC
+554 VEELQNNIIKC
-565 LKDGGGTGTDGAS
+565 LKDGGMCTDAAS
-578 SCWSNHLSRL
+578 SCWSSHLSRL

-596 TLCIQGLQRIFYL
+596 TLCVQGLQRIFYL

-614 VPPPAIIDKLF
+614 VPPPAVIDKLF

>member
-1 MSPTGVAQSQS
+1 
-12 ERSALPRRRNG
+12 
-23 VRVKAVPRCRLAM
+23 M
-36 PCVQTQCGT
+36 PCVQTQWSS

-54 QSSGRER
+54 QSAGGER

-76 LTNSEISAAT
+76 LTNSEISAGT
-86 SFGPLADTYSSGHDV
+86 SGPSFGPLTDTYSSGYDV
-101 KPPCLFQVPVQGELP
+101 KPPCLFQMPVQGEIP
-116 CVKLED
+116 CVKVED
-122 AHGCPRYQPNP
+122 AHGCPRYQPNQH
-133 YHPHQSDELLSS
+133 HPHQPDDLLSS
-145 PGSVY
+145 PSSVY

-155 SPHTPVTSSFQTASG
+155 SPHTSITSNFQTPPG
-170 HPWEDSGCLYSFRQ
+170 HIWEDSGSLYSFRQ

-191 RKNTLSRF
+191 RKNALSRF
-199 SVFSIKHAQHGAQN
+199 SLFSLKHAPHGGQS
-213 LSSCQMKFDGS
+213 LSTCQMKFDGS

-231 DAAGTRQ
+231 DAAGAHQ
-238 APDSPA
+238 PLDSPT
-244 VWGSASVA
+244 VLGSTGLG
-252 KQHGVGFPHPL
+252 KQPGVGFPHPL
-263 HLGHGHHFMDYQ
+263 QLTHGHHFVEYQ
-275 TSAAPGRG
+275 TSSAPSRG
-283 QLSTEGLCAVC
+283 PLSSEGLCAVC

-350 CLAVGMVKE
+350 CLVVGMVKE
-359 VVRTDSLKG
+359 VVRTDGLKG
-368 RRGRLPSKPKALP
+368 RRGRLPSKPRAPP
-381 DSSSPVSSL
+381 DSSSPGSTL
-390 LSALIRAHVES
+390 LSSLIRAHVES
-401 NPAPSR
+401 NPPSSR
-407 LDYSKFKE
+407 HDYSKFKE
-415 NPGSPLGDDAQHVR
+415 SPGSPLGDDAQHVR
-429 QFYDLLSR
+429 QFYDLLTR

-451 FGSLPRHDQELLFY
+451 FTCLPKHDQDLLFY

-470 LFVLRLSYRL
+470 LFVLRLSY
-480 SNCFRSNPEEGKL
+480 RSNPEEGKL

-533 FSCICS
+533 FSCICT
-539 LALITERHGLKEPQK
+539 LALVTERHGLKEPQK
-554 VEELQNNIIGC
+554 VEELQNNVVRC
-565 LKDGGGTGTDGAS
+565 LKDGGMEADGAS
-578 SCWSNHLSRL
+578 NCWSNHLSRL

-614 VPPPAIIDKLF
+614 VPPPAVIDKLF

>member
-1 MSPTGVAQSQS
+1 
-12 ERSALPRRRNG
+12 
-23 VRVKAVPRCRLAM
+23 M
-36 PCVQTQCGT
+36 PCVQTQCGS

-54 QSSGRER
+54 QS
-61 SCDFL
+61 FL

-76 LTNSEISAAT
+76 LTNSEAAT
-86 SFGPLADTYSSGHDV
+86 SGPSCGPLVDSHGAGYDV
-101 KPPCLFQVPVQGELP
+101 KPTCLFQTPVQGEEPP

-122 AHGCPRYQPNP
+122 AHRCPRYPPN
-133 YHPHQSDELLSS
+133 QSEMLSS

-150 YYRSP
+150 YP
-155 SPHTPVTSSFQTASG
+155 TFQPPQG
-170 HPWEDSGCLYSFRQ
+170 HLWEDSGSLYTFRQ
-184 DYLAAAH
+184 DYQ
-191 RKNTLSRF
+191 RKNALSRF
-199 SVFSIKHAQHGAQN
+199 SLFSLKHAQSNA
-213 LSSCQMKFDGS
+213 GS
-224 LHVSMNL
+224 LHVSMHQPL
-231 DAAGTRQ
+231 
-238 APDSPA
+238 DSP
-244 VWGSASVA
+244 VE

-263 HLGHGHHFMDYQ
+263 QFTHGHHFMDYQ
-275 TSAAPGRG
+275 TSCNPGRG
-283 QLSTEGLCAVC
+283 AQSSEGLCAVC

-359 VVRTDSLKG
+359 VVRTDGLKG
-368 RRGRLPSKPKALP
+368 RRGRLPSKPKTLQ
-381 DSSSPVSSL
+381 DSSSPVSNL
-390 LSALIRAHVES
+390 LSALVRAHVES
-401 NPAPSR
+401 NPPPSR
-407 LDYSKFKE
+407 LDYHLKE
-415 NPGSPLGDDAQHVR
+415 SPGNPLGDDVQHVR
-429 QFYDLLSR
+429 QFYDLLTR

-451 FGSLPRHDQELLFY
+451 FTSLPKHDQDLLFY

-470 LFVLRLSYRL
+470 LFVLRLSYR
-480 SNCFRSNPEEGKL
+480 SNPEEGKL
-493 IFCDG
+493 VFCDG

-533 FSCICS
+533 FSCICT
-539 LALITERHGLKEPQK
+539 LALVTERHGLKEQK
-554 VEELQNNIIGC
+554 RVEELQNNIVKC
-565 LKDGGGTGTDGAS
+565 LKDADGLS
-578 SCWSNHLSRL
+578 DCWSNQLSRL
-588 LEKLPELR
+588 LEKLRELR

-614 VPPPAIIDKLF
+614 VPPPAVIDKLF